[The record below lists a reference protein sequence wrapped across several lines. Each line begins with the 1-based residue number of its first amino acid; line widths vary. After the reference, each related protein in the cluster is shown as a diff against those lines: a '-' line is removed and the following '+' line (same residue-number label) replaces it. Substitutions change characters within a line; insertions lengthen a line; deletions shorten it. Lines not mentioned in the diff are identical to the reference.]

1 MSPVESTLFAAVY
14 AGLTKRTDGNPA
26 AEVLGTIAVRP
37 NTAIAIAVLALAIF
51 ENRAFIF
58 SLST

>member
-1 MSPVESTLFAAVY
+1 MY

-26 AEVLGTIAVRP
+26 AEVLGTIAVKP